1 MSKTLIFKL
10 FLVGLVILV
19 STWLY
24 LSFPLSS
31 KVNESQVDSISSEV
45 KSVIDEKT
53 GLPAAG
59 TYKLHKIFPVPERQ
73 ILNSSGESK
82 DLHEF
87 TYGKYT
93 LLTFFYQHCSD
104 AGGCPY
110 AMTVFNSVKSTLEKD
125 ASLAQSV
132 RMVSISFD
140 PYRDTPMMMAG
151 LEKQMNRNDKK
162 DSVKWSFLTTANT
175 DALLP
180 LVDGFGQNV
189 DIVIDPVTGSQTM
202 TYQHV
207 LKIFL
212 IDKVGFVREIYSTAY
227 LSPEMLLNDIKT
239 LVMEDSQTSVI
250 EDSH

>member
-1 MSKTLIFKL
+1 MSKALIFKL
-10 FLVGLVILV
+10 FMIGLVILV
-19 STWLY
+19 SIWLY
-24 LSFPLSS
+24 ISSPFSS
-31 KVNESQVDSISSEV
+31 KVDGSQVDSITSGI

-59 TYKLHKIFPVPERQ
+59 TYKLHKIFQVPERQ

-82 DLHEF
+82 ELHEF
-87 TYGKYT
+87 TNGKYT

-104 AGGCPY
+104 VGGCPY

-125 ASLAQSV
+125 PSLAKDV

-151 LEKQMNRNDKK
+151 LEKRMNRNGKESD
-162 DSVKWSFLTTANT
+162 VKWSFMTTANT

-189 DIVIDPVTGSQTM
+189 DIVMDPQTGAQTM

-227 LSPEMLLNDIKT
+227 LSPEMLLNDIQT
-239 LVMEDSQTSVI
+239 LVMEDNQKTVMI
-250 EDSH
+250 GGH

>member
-1 MSKTLIFKL
+1 MSKALIFKL

-24 LSFPLSS
+24 LSFPLLPKANEGQVGSFSS
-31 KVNESQVDSISSEV
+31 NTP
-45 KSVIDEKT
+45 SVIDQKT
-53 GLPAAG
+53 ELPAAG
-59 TYKLHKIFPVPERQ
+59 TYKLHKIFSTPEKQ
-73 ILNSSGESK
+73 ILDSNGEAK
-82 DLHEF
+82 YLHEF

-110 AMTVFNSVKSTLEKD
+110 AMSVFNSVKSTLEKD
-125 ASLAQSV
+125 AALAQSV

-151 LEKQMNRNDKK
+151 LEKQMNKNDKK

-189 DIVIDPVTGSQTM
+189 DIVIDPATGSQTM

-207 LKIFL
+207 LKVFL
-212 IDKVGFVREIYSTAY
+212 IDRVGFVREIYSTAY

-239 LVMEDSQTSVI
+239 LAMEDSHSF
-250 EDSH
+250 

>member
-10 FLVGLVILV
+10 FVVGLVILV

-24 LSFPLSS
+24 VSSPFSS
-31 KVNESQVDSISSEV
+31 KVDEGQVASISSGI

-59 TYKLHKIFPVPERQ
+59 TYELHKIFPVPEKQ
-73 ILNSSGESK
+73 ILDSNGESK
-82 DLHEF
+82 DLHGF
-87 TYGKYT
+87 THGKYT

-110 AMTVFNSVKSTLEKD
+110 AMTVFNSVKSSLEKD
-125 ASLAQSV
+125 ASLAKSV

-151 LEKQMNRNDKK
+151 LEKQMNGHGKGD
-162 DSVKWSFLTTANT
+162 VKWSFLTTENT
-175 DALLP
+175 DALMP
-180 LVDGFGQNV
+180 LIDAFGQNV
-189 DIVIDPVTGSQTM
+189 DIVIDPDTGNQTM

-207 LKIFL
+207 LKVFL

-239 LVMEDSQTSVI
+239 LVMEDSQ
-250 EDSH
+250 